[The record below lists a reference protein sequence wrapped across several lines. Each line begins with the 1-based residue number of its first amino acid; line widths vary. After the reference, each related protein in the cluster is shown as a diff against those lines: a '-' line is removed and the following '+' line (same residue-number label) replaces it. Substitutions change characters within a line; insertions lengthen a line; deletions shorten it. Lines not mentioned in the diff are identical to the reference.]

1 MNYKITL
8 TDEAKS
14 YLLSM
19 DGKTRN
25 AISRKIE
32 LLKKSP
38 EKQGKALS
46 GDLTGYRSLHAAGR
60 YRVVYEVKVN
70 QVMVIVVA
78 AGIRKEGSKIDVYET
93 LKKLLR
99 LKIFDK

>member
-1 MNYKITL
+1 LNYKITL
-8 TDEAKS
+8 TDEAKA
-14 YLLSM
+14 YLISLS
-19 DGKTRN
+19 GKIRT

-32 LLKKSP
+32 ALKESP

-46 GDLTGYRSLHAAGR
+46 GDLAGYRSLHAAGR
-60 YRVVYEVKVN
+60 YRVVYEVKVDKA
-70 QVMVIVVA
+70 VVIVVA

-99 LKIFDK
+99 SKVFE

>member
-8 TDEAKS
+8 TDEAKAHLIS
-14 YLLSM
+14 L
-19 DGKTRN
+19 DGKTRTTI
-25 AISRKIE
+25 ARRIE
-32 LLKKSP
+32 ALKESP

-46 GDLTGYRSLHAAGR
+46 GDLGGYRSLHAAGR
-60 YRVVYEVKVN
+60 YRVLYEVKVD

-78 AGIRKEGSKIDVYET
+78 VGMRKEGSKIDVYET

-99 LKIFDK
+99 SKVFA